1 MQFRTEHACLLLV
14 GVLALTLLVGGR
26 NHGAETRHAT
36 GTVVEVGA
44 DVTIRTDDG
53 HEWLYGHC
61 GVEQGARVSV
71 EFDTRGTDELADDVI
86 IGVESITIGNGL
98 RKTVV
103 YDRRYTRR

>member
-1 MQFRTEHACLLLV
+1 M
-14 GVLALTLLVGGR
+14 
-26 NHGAETRHAT
+26 
-36 GTVVEVGA
+36 
-44 DVTIRTDDG
+44 
-53 HEWLYGHC
+53 
-61 GVEQGARVSV
+61 SV